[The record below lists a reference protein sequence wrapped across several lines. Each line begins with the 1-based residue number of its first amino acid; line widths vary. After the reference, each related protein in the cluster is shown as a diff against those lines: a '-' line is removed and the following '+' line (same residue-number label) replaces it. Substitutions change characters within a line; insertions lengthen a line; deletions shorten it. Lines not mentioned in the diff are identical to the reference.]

1 MYVRVNVWDG
11 SIEEIELPIFHTLE
25 DALNSLADELNM
37 LVEDCGW
44 EPDHCLVAME
54 EIFAARE
61 AGRSGY
67 ITRVEIL
74 GGHSKSE
81 TTYWV
86 IPTKKG

>member
-1 MYVRVNVWDG
+1 
-11 SIEEIELPIFHTLE
+11 
-25 DALNSLADELNM
+25 
-37 LVEDCGW
+37 
-44 EPDHCLVAME
+44 ME